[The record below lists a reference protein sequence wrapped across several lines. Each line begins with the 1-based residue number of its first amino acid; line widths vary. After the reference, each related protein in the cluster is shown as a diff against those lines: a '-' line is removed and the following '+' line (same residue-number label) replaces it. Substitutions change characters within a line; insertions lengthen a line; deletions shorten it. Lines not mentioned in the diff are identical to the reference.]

1 MGPAASTLPSTEEGT
16 EAHHSP
22 LGSRGG
28 VRRGP
33 GLCDLV
39 RPSRAPANT
48 GGGGLWALLRQ
59 KTSLI
64 LIYRL
69 HKDHLQLNNSASMKH

>member
-1 MGPAASTLPSTEEGT
+1 MGPAASTFPSTKEGT
-16 EAHHSP
+16 DAHHSP
-22 LGSRGG
+22 G

-33 GLCDLV
+33 GLRDLV
-39 RPSRAPANT
+39 KPSGAPANT
-48 GGGGLWALLRQ
+48 GGGGLWAIFRQ

-64 LIYRL
+64 LIYHL